1 MRSLLIV
8 SAVLLAAAPA
18 FAADDIM
25 ASTYGNT
32 VIGKSGMGEVH
43 THYKA
48 DHTVT
53 ADATSPM
60 GSMTLTGT
68 WKIDDKGQ
76 LCRDYSN
83 APPMMPNPICIPWTA
98 HKVGDTWKVTR
109 DGRTSDLSL
118 VAGIK

>member
-1 MRSLLIV
+1 MRMILAAAAAL
-8 SAVLLAAAPA
+8 LLAAPA
-18 FAADDIM
+18 VAADDPM

-32 VIGKSGMGEVH
+32 VIGKSGMGESH

-53 ADATSPM
+53 ADVSSMM

-68 WKIDDKGQ
+68 WKIDEKGQ

-83 APPMMPNPICIPWTA
+83 APAMLPNPVCVPWTP
-98 HKVGDTWKVTR
+98 HKVGDSWEVTYN
-109 DGRTSDLSL
+109 GRTSQLSL